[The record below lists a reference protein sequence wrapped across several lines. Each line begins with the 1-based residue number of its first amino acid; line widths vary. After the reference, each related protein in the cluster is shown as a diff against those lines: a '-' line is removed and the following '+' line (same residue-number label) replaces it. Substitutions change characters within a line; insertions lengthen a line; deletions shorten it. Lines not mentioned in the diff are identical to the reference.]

1 MDASCFV
8 CLPLRSPEIILAL
21 HFTQAID
28 MWSLGCVAA
37 ELYLGTLLYP
47 GVNDY
52 DMASITQHYSYSS
65 WVSGTGRA
73 RLFGLHSAHFPVD
86 NN

>member
-1 MDASCFV
+1 MTLLSFMMAILKPYQWDVSGFQDSLFV
-8 CLPLRSPEIILAL
+8 FLPLRSPEIILAL

-28 MWSLGCVAA
+28 MWSLGCLAA

-52 DMASITQHYSYSS
+52 DMASITLPY
-65 WVSGTGRA
+65 T
-73 RLFGLHSAHFPVD
+73 
-86 NN
+86 